1 MIKTRWYRRVAF
13 GILFSA
19 LSPAIIVYECFV
31 LGCLSIYLAFKRNS
45 LPFLIDVFWGLC
57 SAIGLYFSIFFV
69 SLALAAI

>member
-19 LSPAIIVYECFV
+19 LSPAIVVYELFM
-31 LGCLSIYLAFKRNS
+31 LGCLSIYLAFKRNP
-45 LPFLIDVFWGLC
+45 LPFLVDAFWGLC
-57 SAIGLYFSIFFV
+57 LAIGLYFCIFLV

>member
-1 MIKTRWYRRVAF
+1 MTKVQWYRRVAF

-19 LSPAIIVYECFV
+19 LSPVIVVYELFM

-57 SAIGLYFSIFFV
+57 SAIGLYFCIFFV